1 MHVVRDAPPAAEL
14 HGADIHLVHLGG
26 DDRAIALLDQR
37 ACDSAPAQLAGE
49 REPDWSTADDED
61 RGLIHVIAFLPAI
74 AFS

>member
-1 MHVVRDAPPAAEL
+1 MHVVRDGPPAAEL

-26 DDRAIALLDQR
+26 NDRAIALLDQR

-49 REPDWSTADDED
+49 REPDRSTADDED

-74 AFS
+74 ALS